1 MCAPAP
7 VPEGCTVNTSRLAD
21 PLVTSNG
28 SLVAA
33 ARPVAVAAD
42 RVYPVPVDWV
52 PIRSM
57 VRVENVA
64 TPATAFTAVT
74 PDSVA
79 PPVPVPLVI
88 TTVTFPVK
96 PGTVLP
102 SASCTAGAIAAP
114 ASVALGCTANANWA
128 GAPAVIANAALGAS
142 GRPSATAASVY
153 PVPLL
158 SMLSV
163 EKLATPA
170 TAVTVV
176 VPDSVPPPGLVPIVT
191 VTAPTKSVAVRPT
204 ASRAS
209 TWTAGASVA
218 PAVAAAGCITKAS
231 WVGGPGGP
239 VVSALQVDMR
249 EERTTSP
256 AAAANRAGRVR

>member
-96 PGTVLP
+96 PGSVLP
-102 SASCTAGAIAAP
+102 SASCAATCTAGA
-114 ASVALGCTANANWA
+114 TA
-128 GAPAVIANAALGAS
+128 APAVIANAALGAS

-176 VPDSVPPPGLVPIVT
+176 VPDSVPPPGLVPI
-191 VTAPTKSVAVRPT
+191 
-204 ASRAS
+204 
-209 TWTAGASVA
+209 
-218 PAVAAAGCITKAS
+218 
-231 WVGGPGGP
+231 
-239 VVSALQVDMR
+239 
-249 EERTTSP
+249 
-256 AAAANRAGRVR
+256 